1 MDIGYSGNLSKRM
14 KRANKLGAC
23 AAVLLGEDEL
33 ARNEAT
39 VRHMDSGEQDSIS
52 LDLLSEALSRYK
64 QA

>member
-1 MDIGYSGNLSKRM
+1 M

-39 VRHMDSGEQDSIS
+39 VRHMDSGEQDAVS

-64 QA
+64 QT

>member
-1 MDIGYSGNLSKRM
+1 GYSGNLSKRM

-39 VRHMDSGEQDSIS
+39 VRHMDSGEQDAVS

-64 QA
+64 QT